1 MRGFCVIDWVVE
13 DIEAII
19 DAAKHFKYHEPS
31 GTTPFNR
38 LSNLPDSKR
47 HLKMAIKERIR
58 LLVASYISL
67 ASFIDDDLVNIA
79 EDGSRNN
86 KEKIKEIYLM
96 VLNDIETLKG
106 EIEAFDPFEL
116 PTTEGSETL

>member
-1 MRGFCVIDWVVE
+1 VKDD

-19 DAAKHFKYHEPS
+19 DASKHFKYHEPS

-38 LSNLPDSKR
+38 ISKLPESKR

-67 ASFIDDDLVNIA
+67 ASFIPDDDFDFLESGDTKKRKRKVIRIYNRVFR
-79 EDGSRNN
+79 DF
-86 KEKIKEIYLM
+86 EKMRKEIS
-96 VLNDIETLKG
+96 
-106 EIEAFDPFEL
+106 AFDPFEL
-116 PTTEGSETL
+116 PTDKT

>member
-1 MRGFCVIDWVVE
+1 MD

-19 DAAKHFKYHEPS
+19 DVAKHFKYHEPT

-38 LSNLPDSKR
+38 ISKLPESKR
-47 HLKMAIKERIR
+47 HLKEATKERIR

-67 ASFIDDDLVNIA
+67 ASFIDDDLVDIA
-79 EDGSRNN
+79 EADTD

-96 VLNDIETLKG
+96 VLNDIEMLKG
-106 EIEAFDPFEL
+106 EIKTFDPFEL
-116 PTTEGSETL
+116 PTTEESETL

>member
-1 MRGFCVIDWVVE
+1 MDDID
-13 DIEAII
+13 AII
-19 DAAKHFKYHEPS
+19 DAAKHFKYHEPT

-38 LSNLPDSKR
+38 ISKLPGSKR
-47 HLKMAIKERIR
+47 HLKEATKERIR

-67 ASFIDDDLVNIA
+67 ASFIDDDLVDIA
-79 EDGSRNN
+79 EANTD

-96 VLNDIETLKG
+96 VLSDIETLKG

-116 PTTEGSETL
+116 PTSDALDS

>member
-1 MRGFCVIDWVVE
+1 MKND

-19 DAAKHFKYHEPS
+19 DASKHFKYHEPS
-31 GTTPFNR
+31 GSTPFNR
-38 LSNLPDSKR
+38 ISELPESKR

-67 ASFIDDDLVNIA
+67 ASFINDDLVDFLEGNDVKKRKRKVI
-79 EDGSRNN
+79 RIYNN
-86 KEKIKEIYLM
+86 VFIDFEKMRK
-96 VLNDIETLKG
+96 

-116 PTTEGSETL
+116 PTDSK

>member
-1 MRGFCVIDWVVE
+1 VKDD

-38 LSNLPDSKR
+38 ISKLPESKR
-47 HLKMAIKERIR
+47 HLKMAIRERIR

-67 ASFIDDDLVNIA
+67 ASFI
-79 EDGSRNN
+79 
-86 KEKIKEIYLM
+86 
-96 VLNDIETLKG
+96 ND
-106 EIEAFDPFEL
+106 A
-116 PTTEGSETL
+116 SC

>member
-47 HLKMAIKERIR
+47 HLKMAIKERSR

-86 KEKIKEIYLM
+86 KEKIIKRNINL
-96 VLNDIETLKG
+96 
-106 EIEAFDPFEL
+106 
-116 PTTEGSETL
+116 